1 MGRVITKLE
10 LTPREASEYDERLAN
25 IKTMLARSPYLSKAH
40 FTNHYCYRHEF
51 LVLLEHEHGIKFGKG
66 ERQRIRLYS
75 RTLA

>member
-1 MGRVITKLE
+1 MGRLITRAE
-10 LTPREASEYDERLAN
+10 LTPKEEREYDERLEN

-66 ERQRIRLYS
+66 EKQRIRMYS
-75 RTLA
+75 RTTA